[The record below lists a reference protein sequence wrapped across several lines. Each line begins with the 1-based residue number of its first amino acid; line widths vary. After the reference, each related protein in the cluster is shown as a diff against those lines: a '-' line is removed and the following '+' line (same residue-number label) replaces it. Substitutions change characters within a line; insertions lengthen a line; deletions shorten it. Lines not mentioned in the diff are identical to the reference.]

1 MLVGSLALAALLVVA
16 PASAQSPTELEARA
30 LFEQGLAAAEA
41 GAHADALTHFE
52 RSFTLVPRASTAFN
66 VAVQQARLGRPRA
79 ALFALDALDALDPS
93 PDDRR
98 EADALRSRLRAS
110 LATLVLRVAPAS
122 AELLVDGEP
131 VAGDGSER
139 TLALDPGAHRIEL
152 RAPGFVPHR
161 RTLRVLAGASAE
173 ERVELAPVAPSR
185 IETGVIETGAIETGA
200 IETGEVPA
208 AALEAR
214 ARRTRHRRA
223 AIVTSVLVA
232 VGAAVAITLWALR
245 PEGVPADDWPDD
257 RVVQGEI

>member
-1 MLVGSLALAALLVVA
+1 VLVGSLALAALLVVA

-79 ALFALDALDALDPS
+79 ALFALDALEGLDPS

-131 VAGDGSER
+131 VVGEGSER

-185 IETGVIETGAIETGA
+185 TTIETGAIETGA
-200 IETGEVPA
+200 IETSEVPA